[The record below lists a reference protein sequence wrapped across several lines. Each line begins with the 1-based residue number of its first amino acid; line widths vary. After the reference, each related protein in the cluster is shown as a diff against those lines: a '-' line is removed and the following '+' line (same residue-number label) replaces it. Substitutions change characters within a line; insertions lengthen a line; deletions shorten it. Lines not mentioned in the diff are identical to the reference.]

1 MTTTFSRSM
10 VVAVATT
17 TRSCSLVVAVATTT
31 LSRSLVLALACAMTV
46 ASAAAS
52 AQSVSG
58 VGKLTLLGAAPQDQ
72 IATRLRGPAP
82 GKLAVDRLDHTSVS
96 VSWAL
101 DPAQALDARPQPF
114 VRESR
119 EFWIDASEAELQ
131 AGVKLALSA
140 PGAVIRISPHA
151 DKASTTIDAR
161 DIVLRAGGRSYSS
174 AEATRGIVD
183 EAALSA
189 AGMDAPHGSIAMRLS
204 DAIGAGNVELSVPTV
219 HGSYLVHVFEPASAV
234 VLKLGAD
241 RDSVNAG
248 APIRIRAS
256 LEGGIGRINGLIS
269 APDGA
274 SQNLDFARQS
284 DGSYVASVTPDLA
297 HAGDQGLWEAHT
309 FAVASGKA
317 AIQRDA
323 KTAFA
328 VGVPVA
334 RFDGSAERN
343 TSKAGVGGIA
353 LNVGVESIAP
363 SRYQVSAVLYGTA
376 SDGSLKPTA
385 MAQSA
390 TWLASGHG
398 AIELRYDAD
407 SLAKSGVRAPYELRD
422 LRLVNQADMS
432 LLERRERALT
442 LAN

>member
-1 MTTTFSRSM
+1 MTMTFPRSI
-10 VVAVATT
+10 VV
-17 TRSCSLVVAVATTT
+17 
-31 LSRSLVLALACAMTV
+31 ALACAMTV

-52 AQSVSG
+52 AQSVAG
-58 VGKLTLLGAAPQDQ
+58 PGKLSLLAAAPQDQ
-72 IATRLRGPAP
+72 IATRLRAPAP
-82 GKLAVDRLDHTSVS
+82 GKLTVDRLDHAAVS
-96 VSWAL
+96 AGWAL
-101 DPAQALDARPQPF
+101 DPTQSLDARPQPF

-119 EFWIDASEAELQ
+119 EFWVDASETDLHN
-131 AGVKLALSA
+131 GVKLALSA

-151 DKASTTIDAR
+151 GNSNATIEAR
-161 DIVLRAGGRSYSS
+161 DIVLRSGSRSYSA

-189 AGMDAPHGSIAMRLS
+189 AGMDAPQGSVAMRLA
-204 DAIGAGNVELSVPTV
+204 DTIGVGTVELSVPTA

-234 VLKLGAD
+234 VLKLSTD

-248 APIRIRAS
+248 APIQVRAS
-256 LEGGIGRINGLIS
+256 LDGGIDRISGLIS

-274 SQNLDFARQS
+274 SQNLDFVRQR
-284 DGSYVASVTPDLA
+284 DGSYIASVMPDIA

-309 FAVASGKA
+309 FAIASGKNT
-317 AIQRDA
+317 IQRDA

-334 RFDGSAERN
+334 RFDGSAERDAN
-343 TSKAGVGGIA
+343 KSREGGIA
-353 LNVGVESIAP
+353 VNVGVESVVP

-376 SDGSLKPTA
+376 SDGSLKPA
-385 MAQSA
+385 AIAQSA
-390 TWLASGHG
+390 NWLASGHSSI
-398 AIELRYDAD
+398 ALRYDAD
-407 SLAKSGVRAPYELRD
+407 SLAKSGLGAPYEVRD

>member
-1 MTTTFSRSM
+1 MTMTVSRS
-10 VVAVATT
+10 TIG
-17 TRSCSLVVAVATTT
+17 
-31 LSRSLVLALACAMTV
+31 ALACAMTV
-46 ASAAAS
+46 ACAAAS
-52 AQSVSG
+52 AQSVAG
-58 VGKLTLLGAAPQDQ
+58 AGKLSLLAAAPQDQ
-72 IATRLRGPAP
+72 IATRLHAPAA
-82 GKLAVDRLDHTSVS
+82 GKLAVDRLDHAPVS

-114 VRESR
+114 VRDSR

-131 AGVKLALSA
+131 SGVKLALSA

-151 DKASTTIDAR
+151 GSSNTTIEAH
-161 DIVLRAGGRSYSS
+161 DIVLRSGGRSYSS
-174 AEATRGIVD
+174 AEATRSIVD

-189 AGMDAPHGSIAMRLS
+189 AGMDAPQGSIAMRLA
-204 DAIGAGNVELSVPTV
+204 DMIGAGNVELSVPTA

-248 APIRIRAS
+248 APVRIRAS
-256 LEGGIGRINGLIS
+256 LDGGIGRISGLIS

-274 SQNLDFARQS
+274 SQNLEFARQG
-284 DGSYVASVTPDLA
+284 DGSYVASVMPDLA
-297 HAGDQGLWEAHT
+297 HAGDQGLWEVHT
-309 FAVASGKA
+309 YAIASGKN

-334 RFDGSAERN
+334 RFDGSAERDAS
-343 TSKAGVGGIA
+343 TASAGGIA
-353 LNVGVESIAP
+353 VNVGVESIAP
-363 SRYQVSAVLYGTA
+363 SRYQVSAVLYGRA
-376 SDGSLKPTA
+376 SDGSLKPA
-385 MAQSA
+385 AIAQSA

-398 AIELRYDAD
+398 AIALRYDAD
-407 SLAKSGVRAPYELRD
+407 SLAKSGLQAPYELRD

>member
-1 MTTTFSRSM
+1 MTM
-10 VVAVATT
+10 
-17 TRSCSLVVAVATTT
+17 T
-31 LSRSLVLALACAMTV
+31 LSRSIVVALACVMTV

-52 AQSVSG
+52 AQSVARGGNLS
-58 VGKLTLLGAAPQDQ
+58 LLAAAPQDQ
-72 IATRLRGPAP
+72 IATGLHAPAP
-82 GKLAVDRLDHTSVS
+82 GKLAVDRLDHAPAA

-101 DPAQALDARPQPF
+101 DPTQALDARPQPF

-119 EFWIDASEAELQ
+119 EFWIDATETELQ
-131 AGVKLALSA
+131 NGVKLTLSA
-140 PGAVIRISPHA
+140 PGALIRISPHA
-151 DKASTTIDAR
+151 GNTNATIEAR
-161 DIVLRAGGRSYSS
+161 DIVLRSGGRSYSA

-189 AGMDAPHGSIAMRLS
+189 AGMDVPQGSVAMRLT
-204 DAIGAGNVELSVPTV
+204 DTIAAGTVELSVPTA

-241 RDSVNAG
+241 RDSVDAG
-248 APIRIRAS
+248 TPIRIRAS
-256 LEGGIGRINGLIS
+256 LDGGIDRISGLIS

-274 SQNLDFARQS
+274 SQNLDFARQR
-284 DGSYVASVTPDLA
+284 DGSYIASVMPDIA

-309 FAVASGKA
+309 FAIASGKNT
-317 AIQRDA
+317 IQRDA

-334 RFDGSAERN
+334 RFDGSAGRD
-343 TSKAGVGGIA
+343 TSKSLAGGIA
-353 LNVGVESIAP
+353 VNVGVESVAP

-376 SDGSLKPTA
+376 SDGSLKPA
-385 MAQSA
+385 AIAQSA
-390 TWLASGHG
+390 NWLASGHG
-398 AIELRYDAD
+398 SIALRYDAD
-407 SLAKSGVRAPYELRD
+407 SLAKSGLRAPYEVRD

-442 LAN
+442 LTN

>member
-1 MTTTFSRSM
+1 MTM
-10 VVAVATT
+10 N
-17 TRSCSLVVAVATTT
+17 
-31 LSRSLVLALACAMTV
+31 LSRLIAAALACAACL

-52 AQSVSG
+52 AQSVSAAP
-58 VGKLTLLGAAPQDQ
+58 KLSLLAAAPQDQ
-72 IATRLRGPAP
+72 VATRLHAPAA
-82 GKLAVDRLDHTSVS
+82 GKLAGNRLDHAPVS

-101 DPAQALDARPQPF
+101 DPAQSLDARPQPF

-131 AGVKLALSA
+131 GGVKFALSA

-151 DKASTTIDAR
+151 DNASKTINAR
-161 DIVLRAGGRSYSS
+161 DIVLRSGGRSYSA

-189 AGMDAPHGSIAMRLS
+189 AGMDAPQGSIAMRLA
-204 DAIGAGNVELSVPTV
+204 DTIGAGNVELSVPTA
-219 HGSYLVHVFEPASAV
+219 HGSYLVHVFEPSSAI
-234 VLKLGAD
+234 VLELGAD

-256 LEGGIGRINGLIS
+256 LDGGIARIGGLIS

-274 SQNLDFARQS
+274 SQNLEFMRQG
-284 DGSYVASVTPDLA
+284 DGSYAASVMPDLA
-297 HAGDQGLWEAHT
+297 HAGDQGLWEVHT
-309 FAVASGKA
+309 FAIANGKN

-334 RFDGSAERN
+334 RFDGSAGRS
-343 TSKAGVGGIA
+343 TSNASAGDIA
-353 LNVGVESIAP
+353 VNIGVESIAA

-376 SDGSLKPTA
+376 PDGSLKPTA
-385 MAQSA
+385 IAQSA
-390 TWLASGHG
+390 NWLASGHG
-398 AIELRYDAD
+398 SIELRYDAD
-407 SLAKSGVRAPYELRD
+407 SLAKAGLRAPYELRD

>member
-1 MTTTFSRSM
+1 MTMTISRSI
-10 VVAVATT
+10 VA
-17 TRSCSLVVAVATTT
+17 
-31 LSRSLVLALACAMTV
+31 ALACAMTV

-52 AQSVSG
+52 AQSVAG
-58 VGKLTLLGAAPQDQ
+58 AGKLSLLAAAPQDQ
-72 IATRLRGPAP
+72 IATRLRAPAP
-82 GKLAVDRLDHTSVS
+82 GKLAVNRLDHAPVS

-131 AGVKLALSA
+131 SGVKLALSA

-151 DKASTTIDAR
+151 GKTSATIDTR
-161 DIVLRAGGRSYSS
+161 DVVLHAGGRSYSS
-174 AEATRGIVD
+174 AEATRSIVD

-189 AGMDAPHGSIAMRLS
+189 AGMDAPQGSVAMRLA
-204 DAIGAGNVELSVPTV
+204 DTIGAGNVELSVPTA

-234 VLKLGAD
+234 VLTLGAD
-241 RDSVNAG
+241 HDSVNAG

-256 LEGGIGRINGLIS
+256 LNGGIGRISGLIS

-274 SQNLDFARQS
+274 SQNLDFTRQG
-284 DGSYVASVTPDLA
+284 DGSYVASVMPDLA
-297 HAGDQGLWEAHT
+297 HAGDQGLWEVHT
-309 FAVASGKA
+309 FAIASGKA

-334 RFDGSAERN
+334 RFDGSAERDA
-343 TSKAGVGGIA
+343 SKAGAGGIA
-353 LNVGVESIAP
+353 VNVGVENIAP
-363 SRYQVSAVLYGTA
+363 SRYQVSAVLYGSA
-376 SDGSLKPTA
+376 SDGSLKPA
-385 MAQSA
+385 AIAQSA

-398 AIELRYDAD
+398 TIALRYDAD
-407 SLAKSGVRAPYELRD
+407 SVAKSGLRAPYELRD

-432 LLERRERALT
+432 LIERRERALT

>member
-1 MTTTFSRSM
+1 MTTTLARSI
-10 VVAVATT
+10 VVALT
-17 TRSCSLVVAVATTT
+17 
-31 LSRSLVLALACAMTV
+31 CAIAI

-52 AQSVSG
+52 AQSVAG
-58 VGKLTLLGAAPQDQ
+58 AGKLSLLAATAQDQ
-72 IATRLRGPAP
+72 IAARLRAPAP
-82 GKLAVDRLDHTSVS
+82 GKLAVDRLDHAPVS

-101 DPAQALDARPQPF
+101 DPTQALDARPQPF

-151 DKASTTIDAR
+151 DKTSATIDAR
-161 DIVLRAGGRSYSS
+161 DIVLRAGGRSYTS

-189 AGMDAPHGSIAMRLS
+189 AGMDAPQGSIAMRLA
-204 DAIGAGNVELSVPTV
+204 DTIGAGNVELSVPTA

-234 VLKLGAD
+234 VLTLGAD

-248 APIRIRAS
+248 APLRIRAS
-256 LEGGIGRINGLIS
+256 LDGGIGRISGLIS

-274 SQNLDFARQS
+274 SQTLDFARQG
-284 DGSYVASVTPDLA
+284 DGSYVASVMPDLA
-297 HAGDQGLWEAHT
+297 HAGDQGLWEVHT
-309 FAVASGKA
+309 FAIASGKA

-334 RFDGSAERN
+334 RFDGSAERDA
-343 TSKAGVGGIA
+343 SKASTGGIA
-353 LNVGVESIAP
+353 VNVGVENIAP
-363 SRYQVSAVLYGTA
+363 SRYQVSAVLYGSA
-376 SDGSLKPTA
+376 SDGSLKPA
-385 MAQSA
+385 AIAQSA
-390 TWLASGHG
+390 TWLATGHG
-398 AIELRYDAD
+398 TISLRYDAD
-407 SLAKSGVRAPYELRD
+407 SLAKSGLRAPYELRD

>member
-1 MTTTFSRSM
+1 MTMTISRSI
-10 VVAVATT
+10 VA
-17 TRSCSLVVAVATTT
+17 
-31 LSRSLVLALACAMTV
+31 ALACAIAV

-52 AQSVSG
+52 GQSVAG
-58 VGKLTLLGAAPQDQ
+58 AGKLSLLAAAPQDQ
-72 IATRLRGPAP
+72 IAARLRAPAP
-82 GKLAVDRLDHTSVS
+82 GKLAVDRLDHAPAS

-101 DPAQALDARPQPF
+101 DLTQALDARPQPF

-151 DKASTTIDAR
+151 DRTSATIDAR
-161 DIVLRAGGRSYSS
+161 DIVLRAGGRSYTS

-189 AGMDAPHGSIAMRLS
+189 AGMDAPQGSIAMRLA
-204 DAIGAGNVELSVPTV
+204 DTIGAGNVELSVPTA

-248 APIRIRAS
+248 EPIRIRAS
-256 LEGGIGRINGLIS
+256 LNGGIGRISGLIS

-274 SQNLDFARQS
+274 SQNLDFARQG
-284 DGSYVASVTPDLA
+284 DGSYIASVMPNLA
-297 HAGDQGLWEAHT
+297 HAGDQGLWEVHT
-309 FAVASGKA
+309 FALASGKT

-334 RFDGSAERN
+334 RFDGSAERDA
-343 TSKAGVGGIA
+343 SKTGAAGIA

-363 SRYQVSAVLYGTA
+363 SRYQVSAVLYGSA
-376 SDGSLKPTA
+376 SDGSLKPA
-385 MAQSA
+385 AIAQSA

-398 AIELRYDAD
+398 SIALRYDAD
-407 SLAKSGVRAPYELRD
+407 SLAKSGLRAPYELRD

-432 LLERRERALT
+432 LLERRERALI